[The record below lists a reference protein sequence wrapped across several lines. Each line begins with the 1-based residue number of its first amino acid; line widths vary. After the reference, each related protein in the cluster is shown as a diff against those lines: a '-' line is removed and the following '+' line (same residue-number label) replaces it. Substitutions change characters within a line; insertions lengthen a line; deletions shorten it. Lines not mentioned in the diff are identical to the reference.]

1 MYKVTSSLAW
11 NFLPISYDAVVL
23 THCTNERHLIEFAV
37 ISPGLGA
44 FEEPNADAEIIVSQ
58 CLPYRLL
65 VRYRSGD

>member
-11 NFLPISYDAVVL
+11 NFLPISYVAVVL

-37 ISPGLGA
+37 ISRGLGA

-65 VRYRSGD
+65 DRYCSGD